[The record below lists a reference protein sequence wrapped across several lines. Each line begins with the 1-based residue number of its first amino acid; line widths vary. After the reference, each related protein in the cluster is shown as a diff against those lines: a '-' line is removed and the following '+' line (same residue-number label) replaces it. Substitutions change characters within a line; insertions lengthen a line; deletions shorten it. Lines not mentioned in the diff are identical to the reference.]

1 MAVEVVVKRVPLVAN
16 GVIHKPG
23 ASVKIVETLAVAL
36 ERRGMCV
43 IVGKDVDG
51 VEEPVDTPEAKAA
64 VAESKAVTKAR
75 KEGLAKAKA
84 VAKKSPAPVPVKPIR
99 KKATKKK
106 AAKKK
111 TTK

>member
-36 ERRGMCV
+36 ERRGMCE
-43 IVGKDVDG
+43 IIRPK
-51 VEEPVDTPEAKAA
+51 PKA
-64 VAESKAVTKAR
+64 ET
-75 KEGLAKAKA
+75 
-84 VAKKSPAPVPVKPIR
+84 PAPVPAKPKPKP

-106 AAKKK
+106 AAAKKK
-111 TTK
+111 TK